1 MFRKSLLAAIVLSL
15 TMAVP
20 ASAGTMQISGVQ
32 SFDTAGICP
41 ETSLAT
47 FTMTGTLVGCWYTD
61 SANTKVNPSGTIQQT
76 GTEHFV
82 GCLNGSTCGTFY
94 TTFTFTAKFASPVAE
109 IHGRCHHPIVSG
121 TEGFAAANGLLN
133 FKDDV
138 TTGTSDYRGHITT

>member
-61 SANTKVNPSGTIQQT
+61 SANTKVNPSGTIQPT

-82 GCLNGSTCGTFY
+82 GCLNGEHVWDVLHHVHVHS
-94 TTFTFTAKFASPVAE
+94 E
-109 IHGRCHHPIVSG
+109 IRLAGRRDPRPMPPSNR
-121 TEGFAAANGLLN
+121 ER
-133 FKDDV
+133 
-138 TTGTSDYRGHITT
+138 Y